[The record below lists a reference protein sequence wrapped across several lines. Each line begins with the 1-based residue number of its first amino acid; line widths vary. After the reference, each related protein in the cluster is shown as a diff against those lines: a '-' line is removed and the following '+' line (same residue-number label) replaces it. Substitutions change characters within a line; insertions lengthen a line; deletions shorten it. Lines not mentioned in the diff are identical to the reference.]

1 MEKEST
7 ENRAE
12 SDPID
17 NRMILAKQLE
27 NSSVALYVFTSSL
40 LFVFTSHF
48 SFKASSK

>member
-17 NRMILAKQLE
+17 GRMVLAKQLL
-27 NSSVALYVFTSSL
+27 NSSVALHVFTSSL
-40 LFVFTSHF
+40 PTEFPIFGKL
-48 SFKASSK
+48 